1 MCMLLAFNVYYKL
14 TTVFVIRAVP
24 KMVSPFVCNQRG
36 FPYEVDELNADDRI
50 HWKCHIHLS
59 EPWAGFK
66 PVTSEITLPALFA
79 LL

>member
-1 MCMLLAFNVYYKL
+1 MLLAFNVYYKL
-14 TTVFVIRAVP
+14 TTVFAIRTVP

-36 FPYEVDELNADDRI
+36 VRREVDEVNADDRI
-50 HWKCHIHLS
+50 HWKCHIHIS

-66 PVTSEITLPALFA
+66 PVTSEMTLPALFA